1 MVLENIFLLRIN
13 PLWAI
18 LIISFVITMVTT
30 LVYKFTTDQKK
41 MKKLKDDMKD
51 YQNKIK
57 SLSKTDPQKAMSIQ
71 QEAMKQNMEYMKHS
85 FKSTLYTFIP
95 IIIIFGWL
103 NTHMAYYQLAP
114 EQSFKVTAYFAEGHA
129 STISLSSIPQLEL
142 LSNSTQ
148 FIIENKAEW
157 ELKGAEGEYKLEF
170 NYNNEKYDKS
180 LIISPDRRY
189 EPPEKIVTD
198 SKLKKIVV
206 GNQKVY
212 PFGNIDFF
220 GWKPNWLWT
229 YIILSILLSIGIRK
243 VLKVY

>member
-1 MVLENIFLLRIN
+1 MVLENIFLLKM
-13 PLWAI
+13 PSFWAI
-18 LIISFVITMVTT
+18 LIISLVITLVTT

-41 MKKLKDDMKD
+41 MKKLKEDMKE
-51 YQNKIK
+51 YQKKIK
-57 SLSKTDPQKAMSIQ
+57 ALSKTDPQKAMSIQ

-103 NTHMAYYQLAP
+103 NAHMAYYPLLPNQPFNVL
-114 EQSFKVTAYFAEGHA
+114 VYFAEGHA
-129 STISLSSIPQLEL
+129 ETVSISSIPELEL
-142 LSNSTQ
+142 LGNATQ
-148 FIIENKAEW
+148 TIVNGQATW
-157 ELKGAEGEYKLEF
+157 ALQGTEGEYKLTID
-170 NYNNEKYDKS
+170 YNNEKYDKP
-180 LIISPDRRY
+180 LIISSERRY
-189 EPPEKIVTD
+189 EQPDKVITN

-206 GNQKVY
+206 GNEKVY
-212 PFGNIDFF
+212 PFGNVDLF